1 MELINVGS
9 KKVQYLTRYVIRLYQ
24 FVYPLFYFEIFLNI
38 IIFLKLK
45 VINLLVFILYIS
57 TLNSK
62 LFEKKINKYLKNQ
75 SN

>member
-9 KKVQYLTRYVIRLYQ
+9 NKVQYLTRYVIRLYQ
-24 FVYPLFYFEIFLNI
+24 FVYPQFYFRMLQNI
-38 IIFLKLK
+38 VIFLKLK

-62 LFEKKINKYLKNQ
+62 LFEKKTNKYLKNQ

>member
-45 VINLLVFILYIS
+45 VINLLIFLFFIS
-57 TLNSK
+57 TLNLK
-62 LFEKKINKYLKNQ
+62 LFKKKTNKYLKN
-75 SN
+75 